1 MRLASFRSSILRSD
15 ESLKPLGVQV
25 ADLLLSTDEATF
37 DDTVHAFVS
46 LTAIQ
51 VRLHGLGLGPRS
63 GPDLTGTVKRAALR
77 PQH

>member
-1 MRLASFRSSILRSD
+1 MRLPSFRDSVLRSD
-15 ESLKPLGVQV
+15 DVLKPLGVQV

-51 VRLHGLGLGPRS
+51 VRPQGTGAGGGLDLRTQSS
-63 GPDLTGTVKRAALR
+63 GQSDVLALR
-77 PQH
+77 